1 MDLAKIQARIQKAC
15 ERSGRN
21 ASEVTL
27 IGVTKGHPADT
38 IIESLRIGINNIG
51 ESYVQEAIKKISEI
65 EDVLTKDQLKNITW
79 HFLGRL
85 QTNKIKHIKDK
96 FSFIHS
102 IDNQR
107 QIEEIDKRFSTPVS
121 IFFEI
126 NTGDEDSKGGV
137 KIDDARYLIETLLT
151 VNERRMTEAKP
162 EISLAGLMCIP
173 PVSEKPELSRP
184 HFALLRE
191 GMGTLN
197 AEFGT
202 KMRYLSMGMSDDFDI
217 AIEEGSTH
225 VRIGT
230 LLYGERIYV

>member
-1 MDLAKIQARIQKAC
+1 MDLAKIQDRIQRAC

-51 ESYVQEAIKKISEI
+51 ESYVQEAIKKIAEI

-107 QIEEIDKRFSTPVS
+107 QIEEIDKRFAAAVS

-126 NTGDEDSKGGV
+126 NAGDEDSKGGI
-137 KIDDARYLIETLLT
+137 KIDEARYLIETLLT
-151 VNERRMTEAKP
+151 VNERRRTEAKL

-173 PVSEKPELSRP
+173 PVSEDAELSRP
-184 HFALLRE
+184 HFALLRK
-191 GMGTLN
+191 GMDTLN
-197 AEFGT
+197 SEFGT
-202 KMRYLSMGMSDDFDI
+202 KMRYLSMGMSNDFDI

-230 LLYGERIYV
+230 SLYGERIYV